1 MLALMGKVRVT
12 IEVRDDVRRALA
24 IRAAELNTSVGA
36 VIDMLTLAHLQ
47 PQLAQA
53 RRAIEE
59 AGGEPE
65 PRPKGRPPKKKQ

>member
-36 VIDMLTLAHLQ
+36 VVDALTLAHLQ
-47 PQLAQA
+47 KQLEQAQ
-53 RRAIEE
+53 RAIEE
-59 AGGEPE
+59 TGTE
-65 PRPKGRPPKKKQ
+65 PRPKGRPPKRKP